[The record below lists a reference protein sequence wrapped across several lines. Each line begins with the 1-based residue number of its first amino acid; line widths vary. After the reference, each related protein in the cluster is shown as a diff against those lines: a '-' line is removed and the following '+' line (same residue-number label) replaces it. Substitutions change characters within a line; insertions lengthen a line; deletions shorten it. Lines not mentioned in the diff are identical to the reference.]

1 MSEEKTKIPLMTKPR
16 WIILSIYTAASII
29 ISLVVYL
36 LMAKYD
42 PKGTRDWIVAIPAI
56 ILAITF
62 VIWNIYGGQV
72 SKEKFYQKKVYP
84 KKNISKKEQEL
95 RLNALI
101 SIRRY
106 LLILMGVEVL
116 VLLFMAIVVYS
127 TL

>member
-1 MSEEKTKIPLMTKPR
+1 MTKPR

-62 VIWNIYGGQV
+62 VIWNVYGGQV